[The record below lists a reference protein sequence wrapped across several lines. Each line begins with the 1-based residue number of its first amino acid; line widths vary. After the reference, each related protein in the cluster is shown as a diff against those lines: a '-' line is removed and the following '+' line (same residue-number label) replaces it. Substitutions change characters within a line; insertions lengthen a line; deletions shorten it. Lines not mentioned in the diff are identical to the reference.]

1 MESFNSI
8 KSLVEAAQ
16 VDADKAESGNKAA
29 IQRLRAKMQEIKK
42 LCKTVRDDAQKLK
55 AKKEA

>member
-8 KSLVEAAQ
+8 KTLVEAAQ
-16 VDADKAESGNKAA
+16 ADVEKAEVGNKAA

-42 LCKTVRDDAQKLK
+42 LCKTVRDDAQALK